1 MKSIHK
7 ILIPLFCFLFLFSC
21 DICSLTES
29 DNPNVVTFSDIN
41 FELVIRESLNKPN
54 GDITKSD
61 LLSIT
66 NLDGRNMGIISID
79 GIEYCKNI
87 EFINMWDNQISD
99 ISSLVNL
106 PKLTGL
112 AIPRNQIQ
120 DISCL
125 EDLINLTYLGL
136 ANNQIIDIYPLIRN
150 KNIDDGDIINIIEN
164 PLSETSINTYIPQLV
179 DRGVDVVY

>member
-1 MKSIHK
+1 MRSIYNS
-7 ILIPLFCFLFLFSC
+7 LITSFCFLLLFSC

-29 DNPNVVTFSDIN
+29 NDPNVVTFSDIN
-41 FELVIRESLNKPN
+41 FELAIRETLNKPS

-61 LLSIT
+61 MLTII
-66 NLDGRNMGIISID
+66 NLGGRNMGIISID

-99 ISSLVNL
+99 ISSLANL

-112 AIPRNQIQ
+112 AIPRNQIH

-125 EDLINLTYLGL
+125 EDLTNLTYLGL

-150 KNIDDGDIINIIEN
+150 RNIDDGDIINIIEN
-164 PLSETSINTYIPQLV
+164 PLSETSINTYMPILV
-179 DRGVDVVY
+179 ARGVEVLY

>member
-1 MKSIHK
+1 MKSLHK
-7 ILIPLFCFLFLFSC
+7 ILILLFCFLLLVSC
-21 DICSLTES
+21 DICSPTES
-29 DNPNVVTFSDIN
+29 DDPNVVTFSDIN
-41 FELVIRESLNKPN
+41 FELVIRETLNKPSGN
-54 GDITKSD
+54 ITKSD
-61 LLSIT
+61 MLTIIWM
-66 NLDGRNMGIISID
+66 DGRNMGIISID

-99 ISSLVNL
+99 ISSLANL

-125 EDLINLTYLGL
+125 EDLTNLTYLGL

-150 KNIDDGDIINIIEN
+150 RNIDDGDIINIIEN
-164 PLSETSINTYIPQLV
+164 PLSETSINTYMPQLEA
-179 DRGVDVVY
+179 RGVEVIY